1 MLTSLPTTNPDYFG
15 SQTGVPEADSLIDDL
30 LLALKDTSV
39 KSAIS
44 LLYLAIDKLLDAT
57 AGDTINQQVKDLIVI
72 N

>member
-1 MLTSLPTTNPDYFG
+1 MLNTSPTTNLDYFG
-15 SQTGVPEADSLIDDL
+15 TQTGVPEADSLIDDL

-57 AGDTINQQVKDLIVI
+57 AGGTINQEVKELIII